1 MQSKYG
7 SPVSADSGAPPV
19 ANRRGHAHHTE
30 IQDLKQ
36 VGKDWCKLSV
46 KRVIV
51 GPVIVHLMFS
61 RKPQAVGKK
70 HCIIEHRGRRHD
82 QAPDPITHI
91 VTVDLRAGGK
101 TAAEMSR
108 KPHKRNP

>member
-1 MQSKYG
+1 
-7 SPVSADSGAPPV
+7 
-19 ANRRGHAHHTE
+19 
-30 IQDLKQ
+30 
-36 VGKDWCKLSV
+36 
-46 KRVIV
+46 
-51 GPVIVHLMFS
+51 MFS
-61 RKPQAVGKK
+61 RKTQAVGKK